1 MQVPRVHIPCL
12 IVSSTRLEGAGI
24 ITRAACMT
32 VESAAIAPGNT
43 IALLQ
48 RGREES
54 A

>member
-1 MQVPRVHIPCL
+1 MQIPRVYIPSL

-24 ITRAACMT
+24 IIRTPSMT

-43 IALLQ
+43 VALLQ
-48 RGREES
+48 RGGEVS